1 MSDAPRSSYEIAL
14 EKLKRQDQKRGEK
27 PPAPLTDRQ
36 KKAIGKIRAKY
47 DARLAERE
55 ILFQSAREKALADP
69 EALEKIE
76 EEYAR
81 ERRHLEEK
89 RDREIV
95 AARRDTRTGG
105 TIPRRR

>member
-27 PPAPLTDRQ
+27 SPVPLTDRQ
-36 KKAIGKIRAKY
+36 KKAIGKIRVNY
-47 DARLAERE
+47 DGKLAEQG
-55 ILFQSAREKALADP
+55 ILFRSAREEALADP

-76 EEYAR
+76 EKYAR
-81 ERRHLEEK
+81 ERRHLEEQ
-89 RDREIV
+89 RDREIA

-105 TIPRRR
+105 TRPRSR